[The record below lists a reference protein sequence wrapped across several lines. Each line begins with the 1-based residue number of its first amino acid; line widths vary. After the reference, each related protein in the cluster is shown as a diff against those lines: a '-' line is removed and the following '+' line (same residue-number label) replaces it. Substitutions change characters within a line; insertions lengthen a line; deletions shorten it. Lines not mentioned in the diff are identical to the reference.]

1 MLLITK
7 YPAMNYTVI
16 TTFHPAGLKQYGQR
30 MIDAFDRY
38 WPKNVELVVY
48 AENCEPRAP
57 SGRVK
62 VLDLLTVSPDLAEF
76 KRQWSNVPMAN
87 GLVAKD
93 TGVPFKDNAFKWDAV
108 RFSHKVFAVIH
119 ACQNIDSDWVI
130 WLDADTVTFQT
141 VPEDFL
147 SQVCDTMAMSCY
159 LGRREK
165 YHSECGWVAYN
176 RNHPDLDNFIN
187 QWRDLYVSGALF
199 DLREFHDSFVFDV
212 LRKDF
217 QARRGTHFHNLSPE
231 LPGKGP
237 GHPFIASRL
246 GLYMDHMKGSKR
258 KALGHSLPDDFDRNQ
273 GLNSNVGYWQG
284 IFGKR

>member
-1 MLLITK
+1 MT
-7 YPAMNYTVI
+7 YTII
-16 TTFHPAGLKQYGQR
+16 TTFHKSGLEQYGQT
-30 MIDAFDRY
+30 MIDSFDRY
-38 WPKNVELVVY
+38 WPQNVPLVVY
-48 AENCEPRAP
+48 TENCTPRLP
-57 SGRVK
+57 SVRVQTI
-62 VLDLLTVSPDLAEF
+62 DLLQVSADLVRF
-76 KRQWSNVPMAN
+76 KQRHANNPVAN

-93 TGVPFKDNAFKWDAV
+93 TQVPFKDNAFKWDAV

-119 ACQNIDSDWVI
+119 ACKNIDSDWVI
-130 WLDADTVTFQT
+130 WLDADTKTFAP

-147 SQVCDTMAMSCY
+147 DSICDFSSMACY

-176 RNHPDLDNFIN
+176 RRHPDLKAFMDR
-187 QWRDLYVSGALF
+187 WRDLYATDDLF
-199 DLREFHDSFVFDV
+199 RLREYHDSFVFDI

-217 QARRGTHFHNLSPE
+217 QSLRQTKFSNLSPA

-273 GLNSNVGYWQG
+273 GLNSDVPYWQS
-284 IFGKR
+284 IFNR